1 MIIGRMA
8 QYSKGGGLE
17 THHPR
22 RQNAAHGFAR
32 LKLAFSPR
40 GSGSIGSLSATE
52 WPVSV
57 RSPGAMTRC
66 RLVGRCFSVLGWLQF
81 LEFPI

>member
-32 LKLAFSPR
+32 LKLAFSPAGR
-40 GSGSIGSLSATE
+40 EASGHYLLLSDLSGCGTPA
-52 WPVSV
+52 
-57 RSPGAMTRC
+57 
-66 RLVGRCFSVLGWLQF
+66 L
-81 LEFPI
+81 